1 MKFTIQEIET
11 FQNAATAVY
20 LRGHLLHECGLCRDI
35 RNEVQ
40 NQTKGK
46 FNSIHCSYDI
56 MQRILTNNEYHKGL
70 GPDGKMT
77 KDRMAFLAFI
87 CTMEAKELRA
97 MVNSVRD

>member
-1 MKFTIQEIET
+1 MNFTIQEIET

-35 RNEVQ
+35 RCEVQ
-40 NQTKGK
+40 DRTKGS
-46 FNSIHCSYDI
+46 FDSLRCSYDI
-56 MQRILTNNEYHKGL
+56 MKSILTNNEYNNGL

-87 CTMEAKELRA
+87 CTMEAKELHA
-97 MVNSVRD
+97 MVTSVKD